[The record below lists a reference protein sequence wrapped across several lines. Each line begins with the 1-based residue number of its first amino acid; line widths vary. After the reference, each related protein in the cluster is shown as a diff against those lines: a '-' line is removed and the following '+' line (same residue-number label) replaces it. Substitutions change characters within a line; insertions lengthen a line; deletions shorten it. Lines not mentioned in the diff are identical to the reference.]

1 MGGADRWCLV
11 GWAGIALIESFCRE
25 YIFVG
30 IGWYRKYILSLF
42 SPSVYLLISIFL
54 SCCRVP
60 WLTDSDHSR
69 SIRWKDA
76 IWMLVK
82 AFGRKKKR
90 NDYTLVESRLLP
102 TRLFISFS
110 VCSWRSNLNQL
121 SAIPFSRLAIL
132 TPTVVISFANKGQIK

>member
-1 MGGADRWCLV
+1 MGGADRWWLV
-11 GWAGIALIESFCRE
+11 GWVGIAFIESFCCE

-42 SPSVYLLISIFL
+42 PPSVYLLISIFL

-60 WLTDSDHSR
+60 WLTDSDYSR
-69 SIRWKDA
+69 SIGWKDA

-82 AFGRKKKR
+82 AFGQKKR
-90 NDYTLVESRLLP
+90 NDYTLVESGLLP

-121 SAIPFSRLAIL
+121 SAVPFSRLAIQ
-132 TPTVVISFANKGQIK
+132 TPTVVILFANKGQIK